1 MNKRKIEEIVVKL
14 IMITATAFIV
24 LSLIFIIIT
33 VLIKG
38 LGALTI
44 EMVTQTPRGGFYLG
58 KGGGILNAIVGSLMV
73 AGGATICALFLSI
86 PIVLYINIY
95 TRRDSLFVKLT
106 RFSFNV
112 LWGIP
117 SIVYGAFGFTLMIVT
132 GLKASLLGAII
143 VITLLEIP
151 IMSRALDEVIRLVPV
166 EMKEAAF
173 SLGATKLETAH
184 KVIIR
189 QTISGIVTAA
199 LIAFGRGIGDAAAVL
214 FTGGYSDY
222 IPTSL
227 FQPVATLPLAIFF
240 QLGTPFPEVQQRAYA
255 SAIILTLLIL
265 FISILARIIGKK
277 LSRYTIR

>member
-1 MNKRKIEEIVVKL
+1 
-14 IMITATAFIV
+14 
-24 LSLIFIIIT
+24 
-33 VLIKG
+33 
-38 LGALTI
+38 
-44 EMVTQTPRGGFYLG
+44 
-58 KGGGILNAIVGSLMV
+58 
-73 AGGATICALFLSI
+73 
-86 PIVLYINIY
+86 
-95 TRRDSLFVKLT
+95 
-106 RFSFNV
+106 
-112 LWGIP
+112 
-117 SIVYGAFGFTLMIVT
+117 MIVT

>member
-1 MNKRKIEEIVVKL
+1 MHKRRIEETIVKI
-14 IMITATAFIV
+14 IMITATSLIV
-24 LSLIFIIIT
+24 SSLIFIIMT
-33 VLIKG
+33 VLVKG
-38 LGALTI
+38 IRALTI
-44 EMVTQTPRGGFYLG
+44 EMITQTPKGGFYLG

-73 AGGATICALFLSI
+73 AGGATMIALFISI
-86 PIVLYINIY
+86 PIVLYINVY
-95 TRRDSLFVKLT
+95 KNKDSLFARLT
-106 RFSFNV
+106 RFSFDV

-117 SIVYGAFGFTLMIVT
+117 SIVYGAFGFTLMIAT

-143 VITLLEIP
+143 VISLLEIP
-151 IMSRALDEVIRLVPV
+151 IMSRALDEVIRLVPA

-173 SLGATKLETAH
+173 SLGATKLETAQ
-184 KVIIR
+184 KVITR
-189 QTISGIVTAA
+189 QTVSGIVTAA

-227 FQPVATLPLAIFF
+227 LEPVATLPLAIFF

-265 FISILARIIGKK
+265 LISILARIIGKK
-277 LSRYTIR
+277 LSRYSIR